1 VAGIICVVILVGI
14 ILGGQYLA
22 NASWLDREAFL
33 PVKEAVNYAQI
44 QQHYQD
50 FTRGVVDTRE
60 LLFYIS
66 GTVLAL
72 IFSILSVEA
81 KLLHS

>member
-1 VAGIICVVILVGI
+1 M
-14 ILGGQYLA
+14 
-22 NASWLDREAFL
+22 E
-33 PVKEAVNYAQI
+33 YAQI
-44 QQHYQD
+44 SQHYQD

-60 LLFYIS
+60 LLFYVS

-81 KLLHS
+81 RLLHS

>member
-1 VAGIICVVILVGI
+1 MLVGL
-14 ILGGQYLA
+14 ILGGRYLGEA
-22 NASWLDREAFL
+22 AWLDREAL
-33 PVKEAVNYAQI
+33 APVKEAVGYAQI
-44 QQHYQD
+44 AEHYQD
-50 FTRGVVDTRE
+50 FTRGIVDTRE
-60 LLFYIS
+60 LLFYLS

>member
-1 VAGIICVVILVGI
+1 MICASILIGL
-14 ILGGQYLA
+14 ILGTRYLG
-22 NASWLDREAFL
+22 NTSWLENESLAPF
-33 PVKEAVNYAQI
+33 KAAVDYVQI
-44 QQHYQD
+44 WQHYQD

-60 LLFYIS
+60 LLFYAS
-66 GTVLAL
+66 GTFLAL